1 MPEDRP
7 SSGGGRRRFWLL
19 VVLAGVLGVWSSQID
34 VDDGAGSVEVLPDSS
49 SESIV
54 AAPRVLVTPTGL
66 VVEILGGGPGDWRV
80 RTPCNEEAIVTDG
93 NPVSKADVVIDPG
106 HGGEETGA
114 VGANGLAEKD
124 LNLAVAEQA
133 VQALDDR
140 GFTAVLTR
148 TADYRMTVASRVAIA
163 VALRPA
169 AFISVHHNGD
179 PNGHSELPGTETFYQ
194 ADSPDSR
201 RLGGLIYEEILA
213 VFSQWPETSWHG
225 NIDAGAK
232 YRLDDQG
239 EDFFGVLR
247 LTGDVTSVMS
257 EGLFLSAGPE
267 EAELLAR
274 TDVQQAEGSA
284 IAEAFHRFLLTD
296 DPGVGYVEPIPRG
309 DSDGGGGGEA
319 GCDDPPME

>member
-19 VVLAGVLGVWSSQID
+19 VVLAGVVGVWSSQID

-169 AFISVHHNGD
+169 ASFRSITMGIRT
-179 PNGHSELPGTETFYQ
+179 GTVNYRGLKRSTRQ
-194 ADSPDSR
+194 IHRTRDAW
-201 RLGGLIYEEILA
+201 GG
-213 VFSQWPETSWHG
+213 
-225 NIDAGAK
+225 
-232 YRLDDQG
+232 
-239 EDFFGVLR
+239 
-247 LTGDVTSVMS
+247 
-257 EGLFLSAGPE
+257 
-267 EAELLAR
+267 
-274 TDVQQAEGSA
+274 
-284 IAEAFHRFLLTD
+284 
-296 DPGVGYVEPIPRG
+296 
-309 DSDGGGGGEA
+309 
-319 GCDDPPME
+319 